1 MVSSLQNKDEMEAE
15 MRQPTADGGWKT
27 EAQVVQDVLS
37 KRTISPR
44 FLRNVGVVHQ
54 PTQSRKKKIPV
65 ELAEQ
70 ETETRPCTE
79 LQDLVKKLLDQINQL
94 TAKVKETE
102 ENHDV
107 LMKGAAEKHVLV
119 MGQIERLLQTIY
131 QER

>member
-15 MRQPTADGGWKT
+15 LHQPTVDGGCKT

-54 PTQSRKKKIPV
+54 PTRSRKKKIPV
-65 ELAEQ
+65 ELAKQ
-70 ETETRPCTE
+70 ETETRPCTK
-79 LQDLVKKLLDQINQL
+79 LQDLVKKQLDQIKQL

-102 ENHDV
+102 ENHAI
-107 LMKGAAEKHVLV
+107 LMKGAVEKYALV